1 MASTRR
7 LLDDPTMVDSLIQ
20 EVGVNPAALPSANEQ
35 ATSVRNL
42 GPGISLPNP
51 FSGVTN
57 FGTKQ
62 VPIETEQG
70 VVGYETQPMTALEWL
85 TQNVDSSNPI
95 YQALVGHTSTSITP
109 YTDVNGNQ
117 FYHIAGK
124 TGGPDRER
132 YAQMYAVQ
140 GDQLV
145 PVGEGQFYKGE
156 HPDQAFKDFVGM
168 AAGLLAAPVLG
179 PYASAIGNAL
189 GITNAAV
196 AQLVGQG
203 IINTATQVAQ
213 GVPLETA
220 IKQNIVSSL
229 IPNVSGNPIIDNAVR
244 SAAGAELMGGN
255 VENAVINSLIAS
267 GAQATAGD
275 LSITGDRTIDSG
287 LVSGG
292 TSIVQALATGGDPG
306 QSFVQ
311 GFTRGA
317 STAISQDE
325 ARAARAA
332 SGAGFVGDYEDLSGA
347 GPADYVMGE
356 RDPALVE
363 AGFFDTT
370 KGLVQSSL
378 AELGRSWLAAG
389 QQVGIAPEALQRGID
404 WLTVIQDQGEAQISP
419 AIREQ
424 QDQFV
429 RQIYSVAS
437 RPGATATEIG
447 EAIIQATTNYPLGAF
462 TLVSKELIQELPQ
475 LLIPGK
481 AVAMAGNFALNIAE
495 SAGNQALEKID
506 ELRRANPGMSNQQLI
521 EAARGDAGISGLVTA
536 VASLLPGASSKGLQP
551 IVEGLKE
558 SLEEGIT
565 KYILTGDRNAATGS
579 AVLGGVIGGK
589 TTGAIQTGE
598 QVVDAAQRTFT
609 EVPSLGTI
617 TVSSTRLPSDQAT
630 VTPGEPLAITPSVVA
645 KTEGGTNIPA
655 PQVSSAVVIRTDP
668 ASNTAL
674 VIDSTG
680 TTKIVSATD
689 VATGQP
695 VTQGQTLTITPDNT
709 LTSGGGQVVPT
720 GATPTGG
727 MSALGMQ
734 NLQASSQYG
743 QGAQQTLG
751 QPGQQVQQ
759 PAGGQLTGITPATA
773 GGTQFTAPVQGGGT
787 RPTTDTT
794 VRPGQ
799 SEADLQQQARLAAEQ
814 DIASRTYKGQVYAT
828 AEEAAQARLADTAPT
843 TRPTPAYSAN
853 VAATPE
859 IVAELLALKGLPAS
873 ESTIRILMASN
884 PTIAQVGQEIEI
896 LAQMR
901 RDQQPTVAATQQPT
915 GTPTVAT
922 GQQTSPTII
931 TDAAQQTKPVT
942 TPTVTPTVTPT
953 TTTGVTPTTT
963 ESINLTFDP
972 GRVNVDT
979 LEDTVTAVDTVGAVD
994 TVRAVDTT
1002 PTFDTVAQDTL
1013 PQDTVPTYGEDED
1026 IIRFLGLDQETTPT
1040 EPEITPAEDTIG
1052 GGVGG
1057 GTVDIPQDEQLAVA
1071 PKAVY
1076 TPKPGTR
1083 VVDTGTSILPTRVQ
1097 LSEGMGDDV
1106 EGTGEEEQQPVWNV
1120 RSLKLRRAL
1129 GI

>member
-1 MASTRR
+1 MAFPPETEAQIGAKPRG
-7 LLDDPTMVDSLIQ
+7 SLQ
-20 EVGVNPAALPSANEQ
+20 
-35 ATSVRNL
+35 
-42 GPGISLPNP
+42 GIS
-51 FSGVTN
+51 G
-57 FGTKQ
+57 
-62 VPIETEQG
+62 
-70 VVGYETQPMTALEWL
+70 ALAEDIAISMIPGL
-85 TQNVDSSNPI
+85 GDGLFDSEGNR
-95 YQALVGHTSTSITP
+95 HTSTYVKTYKNIDGKWQETP
-109 YTDVNGNQ
+109 FTINDINSNDFVFLIGS
-117 FYHIAGK
+117 K
-124 TGGPDRER
+124 TGGENRER
-132 YAQMYAVQ
+132 VARNYRLQDGKFTPVGNPSYYKGAQDIGFFEGFVREGLPFVVSFIPGLNVAIGTALGATSAVAAQ
-140 GDQLV
+140 ALGNAVIQASLSVAAGAKPGDALKNAAASFGVSQLV
-145 PVGEGQFYKGE
+145 PNLTGN
-156 HPDQAFKDFVGM
+156 AFIDNALKSGAT
-168 AAGLLAAPVLG
+168 AALTNGD
-179 PYASAIGNAL
+179 IGNA
-189 GITNAAV
+189 IT
-196 AQLVGQG
+196 
-203 IINTATQVAQ
+203 
-213 GVPLETA
+213 
-220 IKQNIVSSL
+220 
-229 IPNVSGNPIIDNAVR
+229 
-244 SAAGAELMGGN
+244 
-255 VENAVINSLIAS
+255 NSLIAT
-267 GAQATAGD
+267 GAQAALSNT
-275 LSITGDRTIDSG
+275 SITGDPRIDSG
-287 LVSGG
+287 LVSGA
-292 TSIVQALATGGDPG
+292 TSVAQAVATGGDPG
-306 QSFVQ
+306 QSFVR
-311 GFTRGA
+311 GFISG
-317 STAISQDE
+317 STAKISQQE
-325 ARAARAA
+325 AAAERAA
-332 SGAGFVGDYEDLSGA
+332 SGAGFLGDYDDLSGA

-356 RDPALVE
+356 RDPALVQ

-404 WLTVIQDQGEAQISP
+404 WLAVIQDQGEAQISP

-598 QVVDAAQRTFT
+598 QVADAAQRTFT

-617 TVSSTRLPSDQAT
+617 TVSSTRLPSDQPT

-689 VATGQP
+689 AATGQP

-751 QPGQQVQQ
+751 QTNQQVQQ
-759 PAGGQLTGITPATA
+759 PAGGQLTGVTPATA
-773 GGTQFTAPVQGGGT
+773 GGTQFTAPAQGGGT

-814 DIASRTYKGQVYAT
+814 DIANRTYKGQVYRT
-828 AEEAAQARLADTAPT
+828 AEEAFQARLADTAPT
-843 TRPTPAYSAN
+843 TKPATAYSAN

-873 ESTIRILMASN
+873 EGTIRILMTGN

-896 LAQMR
+896 LTQMR
-901 RDQQPTVAATQQPT
+901 RDQQPTVAPTQQPT
-915 GTPTVAT
+915 GTPTVVT
-922 GQQTSPTII
+922 GQQTGPTII

-942 TPTVTPTVTPT
+942 TSTVTPT

-963 ESINLTFDP
+963 ETINLTFDP
-972 GRVNVDT
+972 GRVNIDT
-979 LEDTVTAVDTVGAVD
+979 LEDTVAAVDTVGAVD

-1002 PTFDTVAQDTL
+1002 PTFDTVEDTL

-1026 IIRFLGLDQETTPT
+1026 IIRFLGLDQEPTPT
-1040 EPEITPAEDTIG
+1040 EPETTPAEDTIG